1 MIVLALD
8 LATNSGYA
16 IGDHLDT
23 GVAPIVGC
31 HRLPKT
37 GRDYGQFGEAFER
50 WLRSLIEKHS
60 VEFIVYETPILPAQT
75 QIETLRKLYSLGTI
89 AEMVA
94 RDLEIIIEETDM
106 QTVRKHFIGVTRAP
120 KDVPQ
125 PKRRAWIKQRIME
138 KCREFGWNP
147 LNDDEGDALA
157 TLHYA
162 RIVMNKDYAAATAGP
177 LLTGGAA

>member
-1 MIVLALD
+1 MIIAALD

-23 GVAPIVGC
+23 GTAPVAGC
-31 HRLPKT
+31 FRLPKT
-37 GRDYGQFGEAFER
+37 GRDYGHFGAAFDK
-50 WLRSLIEKHS
+50 WLRSLIQRHG

-94 RDLEIIIEETDM
+94 RDLEIMIEETDM

-120 KDVPQ
+120 KEVP
-125 PKRRAWIKQRIME
+125 KERRRAWMKARIIA
-138 KCREFGWNP
+138 KCEEFGWQP
-147 LNDDEGDALA
+147 ENDDEADALA

-162 RIVMNKDYAAATAGP
+162 RIVMNKTYAANTAGP
-177 LLTGGAA
+177 LLTGGTA

>member
-1 MIVLALD
+1 MILAALD
-8 LATNSGYA
+8 IATNTGFA

-23 GVAPIVGC
+23 DAAPIVGC

-37 GRDYGQFGEAFER
+37 GRDYGQFGEVFDR
-50 WLRSLIEKHS
+50 WLRTLIEKHK

-89 AEMVA
+89 CEMVA
-94 RDLEIIIEETDM
+94 RDMDVIVEETDM

-120 KDVPQ
+120 KEIPQ
-125 PKRRAWIKQRIME
+125 PQRRAWIKKKIMDR
-138 KCREFGWNP
+138 CFAYGWKP

-162 RIVMNKDYAAATAGP
+162 RIVMNKTYAAETAGP
-177 LLTGGAA
+177 LLTRGAA